1 MLHRKNIFFG
11 TRHFYLNNGRKQE
24 MKYVFTSN
32 SSHLTDKLPVFNKI
46 YFYEEINEIRTYWL
60 NTFKV
65 DKGSSS
71 LVKRW
76 FHFGVLKCKTRN
88 LIISDIFRY

>member
-1 MLHRKNIFFG
+1 LAEQWAKTGN
-11 TRHFYLNNGRKQE
+11 E
-24 MKYVFTSN
+24 VCVTSN
-32 SSHLTDKLPVFNKI
+32 SSHLTDKLPVFNGN

-71 LVKRW
+71 VKRILSW
-76 FHFGVLKCKTRN
+76 FHFEWR
-88 LIISDIFRY
+88 FF

>member
-1 MLHRKNIFFG
+1 MVIWYISKYATPKNIFFG
-11 TRHFYLNNGRKQE
+11 TRHFYLAEQWAKTGNE
-24 MKYVFTSN
+24 VCVFTSN
-32 SSHLTDKLPVFNKI
+32 SSHLTDKLPVFNGN

-71 LVKRW
+71 
-76 FHFGVLKCKTRN
+76 
-88 LIISDIFRY
+88 